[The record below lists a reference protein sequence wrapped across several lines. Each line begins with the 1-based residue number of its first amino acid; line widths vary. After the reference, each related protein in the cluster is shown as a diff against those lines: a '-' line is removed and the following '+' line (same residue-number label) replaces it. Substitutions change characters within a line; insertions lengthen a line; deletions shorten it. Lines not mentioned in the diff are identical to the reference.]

1 MKSKNKLVVFDIDGT
16 LTDSLKLYHKVVI
29 KCLYDMKI
37 EEVDTDFFSYKYHT
51 DSYTLKVNY
60 ENFFNKKYHIKLL
73 EEFEN
78 KLFTELQKHPAT
90 IEIKGAKKCVDDLLL
105 SGFSIAFA
113 TGSLPKPAELKL
125 QHCDIWY
132 DKSLIATS
140 KISFAREPFVL
151 RAIQNAKSYF
161 DVNEFKR
168 IYSIGDGIWDLK
180 TAQNLNLEFIGIGLR
195 NKDKLLEN
203 GCKTYFDDLTEL
215 ADFLI
220 SMDEISV
227 N

>member
-1 MKSKNKLVVFDIDGT
+1 MRSQNKLVVFDIDGT

-29 KCLYDMKI
+29 KCLKDMKI
-37 EEVDTDFFSYKYHT
+37 EEVNTDFFSYKYHT

-60 ENFFNKKYHIKLL
+60 ENFFNKKYHVKLL
-73 EEFEN
+73 DEFEN
-78 KLFTELQKHPAT
+78 RLFNELQKYPKT
-90 IEIKGAKKCVDDLLL
+90 IEIKGAKKCVDDLL
-105 SGFSIAFA
+105 SYGFAIAFA

-151 RAIQNAKSYF
+151 QAIENSKSYYKNNKF
-161 DVNEFKR
+161 EH
-168 IYSIGDGIWDLK
+168 IYSVGDGIWDLE
-180 TAQNLNLEFIGIGLR
+180 TAQKLNLEFIGIGLR
-195 NKDKLLEN
+195 NKDKLLEM
-203 GCKTYFDDLTEL
+203 GCKTYFDDLSEL

-220 SMDEISV
+220 SMDANSV
-227 N
+227 K